1 MDRKDAQM
9 QKFLPALALSFAVQT
24 AMAGDL
30 PAGNEA
36 AAPLAGGLMRANLVV
51 PAQPAVGAQHGADPT
66 ALAANL
72 QGGDDAVAKKEQERG
87 REHTTGMLIAAL
99 ALMVGIV
106 LRRWGTDRQ

>member
-9 QKFLPALALSFAVQT
+9 QKFLPALALSFAVHT

-30 PAGNEA
+30 PAGPAA
-36 AAPLAGGLMRANLVV
+36 AAPLAGGLMHANLVV
-51 PAQPAVGAQHGADPT
+51 PAQPALVGAPHGDPS
-66 ALAANL
+66 ALAANP
-72 QGGDDAVAKKEQERG
+72 QAAAGEAAKKESGG

>member
-1 MDRKDAQM
+1 M
-9 QKFLPALALSFAVQT
+9 QKILAALALSFAVQT

-30 PAGNEA
+30 PAGNA
-36 AAPLAGGLMRANLVV
+36 AAPLTGGLMHANLVV
-51 PAQPAVGAQHGADPT
+51 QAQPAGGAQRAADP

-72 QGGDDAVAKKEQERG
+72 QAGDDAVAAKKDSRS

>member
-9 QKFLPALALSFAVQT
+9 QKFLPALALSFAVHT
-24 AMAGDL
+24 AMAADL
-30 PAGNEA
+30 PAGPDA
-36 AAPLAGGLMRANLVV
+36 AAPLAGGLMHANLVV
-51 PAQPAVGAQHGADPT
+51 PAQPAVGAPHGADPT
-66 ALAANL
+66 ALTANL
-72 QGGDDAVAKKEQERG
+72 QAGNEAAAKKETGG

>member
-30 PAGNEA
+30 PAGNQA
-36 AAPLAGGLMRANLVV
+36 AAPLAGGLMRANLVM
-51 PAQPAVGAQHGADPT
+51 PAQPAVGAQHGADQ

-72 QGGDDAVAKKEQERG
+72 QAGSDAVAKKDQERG

>member
-24 AMAGDL
+24 AMAGNL
-30 PAGNEA
+30 PA
-36 AAPLAGGLMRANLVV
+36 APDADASLGRGLMHANLVV
-51 PAQPAVGAQHGADPT
+51 AQPAGGAQHGAAPS
-66 ALAANL
+66 ALTANL
-72 QGGDDAVAKKEQERG
+72 QAGDEAAAKKESRG

>member
-9 QKFLPALALSFAVQT
+9 QKFLPALALSFVVQT

-30 PAGNEA
+30 PAGDNA
-36 AAPLAGGLMRANLVV
+36 TAPIAGGLMHANLLV
-51 PAQPAVGAQHGADPT
+51 PAQPAAGAQHAADPA
-66 ALAANL
+66 ALTVNL
-72 QGGDDAVAKKEQERG
+72 QAGDDAAAKKESRG

>member
-36 AAPLAGGLMRANLVV
+36 AAPLAGGLMHANLVV
-51 PAQPAVGAQHGADPT
+51 QAQPAVGAQHGADPS
-66 ALAANL
+66 ALTANL
-72 QGGDDAVAKKEQERG
+72 PAGPEAAAKKEAGG